1 MLILRLFVRL
11 LFIMSMWKWLLPDIS
26 SALSMCVKM
35 HITFEKFSRFFLF
48 ILFYARSFYPHF
60 TCHFVFACETKRWA
74 NKNGWFPLGK
84 NSEYPNIKEYFKS
97 NFLRVICIMCTM
109 HIPYTHL
116 PLAYRN
122 TQFASE
128 TGWDWAKR

>member
-35 HITFEKFSRFFLF
+35 HITFQKFCRFFFYLYYF
-48 ILFYARSFYPHF
+48 TRVHFTLILLAILFLLAKLS
-60 TCHFVFACETKRWA
+60 VEQTKTA
-74 NKNGWFPLGK
+74 DFLLEK

-97 NFLRVICIMCTM
+97 NFGELCIFCAQ
-109 HIPYTHL
+109 PSTHL